1 MKLENENLHKDGF
14 TTLKKWMENRNAG
27 KTFVEYFHEY
37 GYKTIGIYDAG
48 DLGRMLYEEVKD
60 SDITVKFF
68 VDRNAEGIG
77 SIDGIPVIFFSQI
90 SEVEEADVLLVS
102 PIVNYEAVN
111 RILSEKGV
119 TLRTMSFKD
128 AVFEF

>member
-77 SIDGIPVIFFSQI
+77 SMESLLFFS
-90 SEVEEADVLLVS
+90 
-102 PIVNYEAVN
+102 
-111 RILSEKGV
+111 
-119 TLRTMSFKD
+119 LRLARWKRRMSCW
-128 AVFEF
+128 